1 MIEKSLL
8 KQVIFKSIK
17 PGSDNIH
24 IWTNKFENIDQ
35 CTLHKTRYFDDI
47 FTFIE
52 NEYYL
57 MPRKIGCIEIND
69 QINDYL
75 KQLDDI
81 DQESIEA

>member
-1 MIEKSLL
+1 MIGKF
-8 KQVIFKSIK
+8 IIAAYISIS
-17 PGSDNIH
+17 GSDNVH

-35 CTLHKTRYFDDI
+35 FTLHKTRFFDDI

-57 MPRKIGCIEIND
+57 MPRKIGCIEVNG

-75 KQLDDI
+75 KKLDEI
-81 DQESIEA
+81 NQETFGA

>member
-1 MIEKSLL
+1 MIGKFIIAAYIS
-8 KQVIFKSIK
+8 VS
-17 PGSDNIH
+17 GSDNVH

-35 CTLHKTRYFDDI
+35 CTLHKTRFFDDI

-57 MPRKIGCIEIND
+57 MPRKIGCIEVNG

-75 KQLDDI
+75 KKVDEI
-81 DQESIEA
+81 NQETFGA

>member
-1 MIEKSLL
+1 MIGKL
-8 KQVIFKSIK
+8 IIAAYISIS
-17 PGSDNIH
+17 GSDNVH

-35 CTLHKTRYFDDI
+35 CTLHKTKFFDDI

-57 MPRKIGCIEIND
+57 MPRKIGCIEVNG

-75 KQLDDI
+75 NKLDEVN
-81 DQESIEA
+81 QKTFGA

>member
-1 MIEKSLL
+1 MIGKF
-8 KQVIFKSIK
+8 IIAAYMSIS
-17 PGSDNIH
+17 GSDNVH
-24 IWTNKFENIDQ
+24 IWTNKFENLDQ

-75 KQLDDI
+75 EQLDDI
-81 DQESIEA
+81 DKEFIGA

>member
-1 MIEKSLL
+1 MI
-8 KQVIFKSIK
+8 VNFIIAAYISIS
-17 PGSDNIH
+17 GSDNVH

-35 CTLHKTRYFDDI
+35 CTLHKTRFFDDI

-57 MPRKIGCIEIND
+57 MPRKIGCIEVNG

-75 KQLDDI
+75 KKLDEI
-81 DQESIEA
+81 NQETFGA

>member
-1 MIEKSLL
+1 MIGMF
-8 KQVIFKSIK
+8 IIAAYISIS
-17 PGSDNIH
+17 GSDNVH

-35 CTLHKTRYFDDI
+35 CTLHKTRFFDDI

-57 MPRKIGCIEIND
+57 MPRKIGCIEVNG

-75 KQLDDI
+75 KKLDEI
-81 DQESIEA
+81 NQETFGA

>member
-1 MIEKSLL
+1 MMGNFI
-8 KQVIFKSIK
+8 IAAYISIS
-17 PGSDNIH
+17 GSDNVH

-35 CTLHKTRYFDDI
+35 CTLHKTRFFDDI

-57 MPRKIGCIEIND
+57 MPRKIGCIEVNG

-75 KQLDDI
+75 KKLDEI
-81 DQESIEA
+81 NQETFGA

>member
-1 MIEKSLL
+1 MIGKF
-8 KQVIFKSIK
+8 IIAAYISIS
-17 PGSDNIH
+17 GSDNVH

-35 CTLHKTRYFDDI
+35 CTLHKTRFFDDI

-57 MPRKIGCIEIND
+57 MPRKIGCIKVNG

-75 KQLDDI
+75 KKLDEI
-81 DQESIEA
+81 NQETFGA

>member
-1 MIEKSLL
+1 MIGKF
-8 KQVIFKSIK
+8 IIAAYISIS
-17 PGSDNIH
+17 GSDNVH

-35 CTLHKTRYFDDI
+35 CNLHKTRFFDDI

-57 MPRKIGCIEIND
+57 MPRKIGCIEVNG

-75 KQLDDI
+75 KKLDEI
-81 DQESIEA
+81 NQETFGA

>member
-1 MIEKSLL
+1 MIGKF
-8 KQVIFKSIK
+8 IIAAYISIS
-17 PGSDNIH
+17 GSDNVH

-57 MPRKIGCIEIND
+57 MPRKIECIEVND
-69 QINDYL
+69 QIDEYL
-75 KQLDDI
+75 KQI
-81 DQESIEA
+81 DRMNQKVVGI